1 MPPLHSPKVGAIV
14 PSVSMKACSRK
25 PAGWACQTRWRVALS
40 ASSSASMAPW
50 SKRRVKSP
58 LVVGSGMRSRAQAV
72 QKGFVVAAQRGVFE
86 PLAAQQGVVGQIE
99 HRNRFRG
106 RASGV

>member
-58 LVVGSGMRSRAQAV
+58 LVVGSGIRWAPKPSRKASSLRRNAV
-72 QKGFVVAAQRGVFE
+72 SSSRW
-86 PLAAQQGVVGQIE
+86 PP
-99 HRNRFRG
+99 NR
-106 RASGV
+106 AL